1 MIATVYNIRISPKK
15 VNLIAEMIRR
25 KPVNEASTML
35 KYTTKRSAPLIYK
48 VLQSAIA
55 NAENNF
61 KQDRAN
67 LIVEEVL
74 VGKGTT
80 LKRFM
85 PVSRGRA
92 HAIRKRSTHITVKV
106 GVLDTSKTASKR
118 SIKAMKVAGKTTA
131 ESPTT
136 EQATAKPVEAKKRT
150 TTTRIKTKSS
160 KS

>member
-15 VNLIAEMIRR
+15 INLIAEMIRR

-35 KYTTKRSAPLIYK
+35 KYTTKRAAPLIYK

-92 HAIRKRSTHITVKV
+92 HAIRKRSTHLTVKV
-106 GVLDTSKTASKR
+106 GLLDTSKTASKR
-118 SIKAMKVAGKTTA
+118 SIKALKAAGKTTT
-131 ESPTT
+131 ESPV
-136 EQATAKPVEAKKRT
+136 EQPAKSATDTAPKKRAA
-150 TTTRIKTKSS
+150 TTRVKTKS
-160 KS
+160 K